1 MEKCKILLIILTF
14 ISVSNLFSQEIKV
27 LPTERRNKGEMYIFG
42 DRTVLI
48 IQLLIFILKGQ
59 TTILLCVAL
68 LRLIGKRRSVLI
80 RILRLIKSR
89 SRKSISGLVILFQTI
104 IIFLSVLTT

>member
-42 DRTVLI
+42 GSNGADYPTLV
-48 IQLLIFILKGQ
+48 FILKGQ

-80 RILRLIKSR
+80 RILRLIKYR
-89 SRKSISGLVILFQTI
+89 SRKPISGLFILFQTI